1 MKFKIDENLP
11 IEAALLLKGDGHD
24 AVTIMEQNLSGTPDP
39 NIAEVC
45 RRERRA
51 LITLDT
57 DFADIRKYPPNNF
70 FGLIVLRLKKQDKP
84 HVTSVLNRLSK
95 ILPKEPLERHLWI
108 VEEGRIRIS
117 GESSDS
123 DNRIT

>member
-45 RRERRA
+45 RREGRA

-57 DFADIRKYPPNNF
+57 
-70 FGLIVLRLKKQDKP
+70 VLQ
-84 HVTSVLNRLSK
+84 TF
-95 ILPKEPLERHLWI
+95 
-108 VEEGRIRIS
+108 
-117 GESSDS
+117 ESTHQT
-123 DNRIT
+123 IFLG